1 MQSDTKT
8 ATRTAAGAADRAG
21 GRVPRATYRV
31 QFNPDFTFADARALV
46 RYLNDL
52 GVSDLYASPLFTAR
66 AGSTHGYDV
75 VDYGALNPALGGE
88 PGFKELSREL
98 RRHGLGLLLDIVPN
112 HMGIGPDN
120 PWWTDVLENGQS
132 SEYAAFFDI
141 DWQPAKPELHGKVLL
156 PMLGDQ
162 YGVVLE
168 RGELQLSF
176 DAGAFCL
183 NYYQTCLPLAPRSY
197 LHVLTPAADLLAQ
210 RLAEGHADRDEFLSI
225 ITAIRNLPQRD
236 EQDPALLAERR
247 REKEVIKRRLAA
259 LCDVS
264 QEVHV
269 ALAATIRTL
278 NGTPGKPRSFDRLH
292 DLIDDQ
298 PYRLAFWRVAAEEI
312 NYRRFFDINE
322 LAAVRVELPEVFEAM
337 HALVMRLAAEG
348 HVTGLRIDHPDG
360 LWDPPAY
367 FRQLQEAYR
376 AAVEESQEPGTKNQ
390 EPENLVLGSWFSVLP
405 FYVVAE
411 KILSE
416 REPLPADWAV
426 AGTTG
431 YDFLNAAN
439 GLFVDRRAER
449 TIDAIYR
456 RFIAPE
462 DPAGVPRFEDLVH
475 DSKQLIMQN
484 ALASELRSLAHQLE
498 RVNEKNRRYRDF
510 TLQGLTGALSDIISA
525 MAIYRTYITGPETVA
540 DRDRRYITAAVREAR
555 RRHPRTA
562 RSLFAFLEDTLL
574 LRNLRE
580 FRTEDHADVV
590 RFVMRFQQITG
601 PIMAKSV
608 EDTAFYSYN
617 RLSSLNEVG
626 GAPEHFGSTPAEFH
640 RQNAERARDW
650 PHAMLS
656 ATTHDTKRS
665 EDTRARI
672 NVLAELPGEWEQA
685 LERWSTLNERH
696 KQEVDGDPAPDR
708 NDEYLLYQTLLGT
721 WPFADLQYEP
731 HRNAE
736 RGTLNAEQAAAEGN
750 AERGTPNAEQ
760 VAADGNAERGTLN
773 AEQAAADGNAE
784 RGTLNAEQVAADG
797 NAERGT
803 LNAEQVA
810 ADGNAERGTLNA
822 EQVAADAQPRQ
833 KSGTASQAE
842 HFSLQPSAFSLYK
855 ERIAAYMQ
863 KATKEAKRHTSWINP
878 NEEYDAAVHA
888 FVEALLA
895 DTPDNQFVHE
905 ILPLAR
911 RVAFFGRYNSLAQT
925 LLRLT
930 SPGVPDVYQGAEL
943 WDLSLVDPD
952 NRRPVDFALV
962 AGMLKDVRRRARGK
976 ERAALAADL
985 LANSADGRIKLYLTA
1000 EALDLRRRHGE
1011 LFADGD
1017 YHALEAQGAKAA
1029 HVVAFARTLEDQA
1042 IITVVPRLVV
1052 GLTDGEELPPVGAV
1066 WGDTQLTLNESLP
1079 SGRYRDVLTAK
1090 EYDIA
1095 KGLALSDLLATLPVA
1110 LLELVGS

>member
-1 MQSDTKT
+1 MHTDTMT
-8 ATRTAAGAADRAG
+8 AVQPADVAVRAV
-21 GRVPRATYRV
+21 GRVPRATYRL
-31 QFNPDFTFADARALV
+31 QFNSSFTFAQARDLV
-46 RYLNDL
+46 SYLHEL
-52 GVSDLYASPLFTAR
+52 GVSDMYASPLFTAR

-75 VDYGALNPALGGE
+75 VDYGALNPALGGSS
-88 PGFKELSREL
+88 GFGELAREL
-98 RRHGLGLLLDIVPN
+98 RRHSLGLLLDIVPN

-120 PWWTDVLENGQS
+120 PWWLDVLENGQS
-132 SEYAAFFDI
+132 SQYATFFDI
-141 DWQPAKPELHGKVLL
+141 DWQPVKPELHGKVLL

-176 DAGAFCL
+176 NEGAFCL
-183 NYYQTCLPLAPRSY
+183 NYYRNCLPLAPRSY
-197 LHVLTPAADLLAQ
+197 LHILSPAAELLAE
-210 RLAEGHADRDEFLSI
+210 RLPEGHADGDELLSI
-225 ITAIRNLPQRD
+225 MTAIRNLPQRG
-236 EQDPALLAERR
+236 EREPAALAERN
-247 REKEVIKRRLAA
+247 REKEVVKRRLATLSHA
-259 LCDVS
+259 S
-264 QEVHV
+264 QEVHT
-269 ALAATIRTL
+269 ALAATLRTL

-298 PYRLAFWRVAAEEI
+298 CYRLAFWRVAAEEI

-322 LAAVRVELPEVFEAM
+322 LAAVRVEQPEVFEAM

-348 HVTGLRIDHPDG
+348 HVTGLRVDHPDG

-367 FRQLQEAYR
+367 FRQLQEAFKR
-376 AAVEESQEPGTKNQ
+376 AGAEEAERSHNRVPPQPA
-390 EPENLVLGSWFSVLP
+390 NL
-405 FYVVAE
+405 YVVVE

-416 REPLPADWAV
+416 REPLPTDWDV

-449 TIDAIYR
+449 PIDAIYR

-462 DPAGVPRFEDLVH
+462 DPAGVASFEDLVH

-510 TLQGLTGALSDIISA
+510 TLPGLTGALSDIVAA
-525 MAIYRTYITGPETVA
+525 MAIYRTYITGA
-540 DRDRRYITAAVREAR
+540 DSVTERDRRYIAAAVREAR

-562 RSLFAFLEDTLL
+562 RTLFAFLEDTLL

-580 FRTEDHADVV
+580 FRAEDHADVV

-626 GAPEHFGSTPAEFH
+626 GAPEHFGTSPAEFH
-640 RQNAERARDW
+640 RQNAERARTW

-672 NVLAELPGEWEQA
+672 NVLAELPGEWEEA
-685 LERWSTLNERH
+685 LARWSTLNERH
-696 KQEVDGDPAPDR
+696 KQEVDGALAPDR

-731 HRNAE
+731 HRE
-736 RGTLNAEQAAAEGN
+736 DKGQ
-750 AERGTPNAEQ
+750 TPNAKGE
-760 VAADGNAERGTLN
+760 AAEESLN
-773 AEQAAADGNAE
+773 NGQAANNG
-784 RGTLNAEQVAADG
+784 G
-797 NAERGT
+797 
-803 LNAEQVA
+803 
-810 ADGNAERGTLNA
+810 
-822 EQVAADAQPRQ
+822 
-833 KSGTASQAE
+833 
-842 HFSLQPSAFSLYK
+842 FSLQPSAFSLYK
-855 ERIAAYMQ
+855 ERIAAYLQ

-878 NEEYDAAVHA
+878 NEEYDAAVRA
-888 FVEALLA
+888 FVEAILA
-895 DTPDNQFVHE
+895 DTPDNQFVRE
-905 ILPLAR
+905 VVPFAR

-930 SPGVPDVYQGAEL
+930 SPGVPDVYQGTEL

-962 AGMLKDVRRRARGK
+962 AAMLQDVRRRARS
-976 ERAALAADL
+976 EDRAALAADL
-985 LANSADGRIKLYLTA
+985 LANSADGRVKLFLTA
-1000 EALDLRRRHGE
+1000 EALDLRRRHE
-1011 LFADGD
+1011 KLFANSE
-1017 YHALEAQGAKAA
+1017 YHQLEAQGAKAA
-1029 HVVAFARTLEDQA
+1029 HIVAFARTLEQQA
-1042 IITVVPRLVV
+1042 IIVVVPRLVV
-1052 GLTDGEELPPVGAV
+1052 GLADGEELAPIGEL
-1066 WGDTQLTLNESLP
+1066 WGDTRLRLPEELP
-1079 SGRYRDVLTAK
+1079 SGRYRDVLTGT
-1090 EYDIA
+1090 EFV
-1095 KGLALSDLLATLPVA
+1095 LAAGATLARSELLATLPIA
-1110 LLELVGS
+1110 LLETI